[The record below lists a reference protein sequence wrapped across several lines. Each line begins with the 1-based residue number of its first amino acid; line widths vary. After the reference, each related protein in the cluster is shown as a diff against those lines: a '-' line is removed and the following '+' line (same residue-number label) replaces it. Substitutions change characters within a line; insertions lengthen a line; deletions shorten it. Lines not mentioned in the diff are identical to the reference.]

1 MNCGATANA
10 ARGRK
15 LPLYGKVPWFHAPAI
30 KIPVS
35 PGTEF
40 GIADCTICK
49 RGLGA
54 PMTISIIDDDQVVR
68 EATGDLVQSLGYE
81 VLTFESAE
89 RFLESGRLAET
100 SCLITDLQMP
110 GLSGLDLQ
118 SRLIEEGQRIPVI
131 FVTAF
136 PDEKFQVRA
145 MRAGAV
151 GFLSKPFDESSLI
164 SCLESALSPSIA
176 PSKSRSTTFA

>member
-10 ARGRK
+10 VRRCK
-15 LPLYGKVPWFHAPAI
+15 LVFYGKVPWFHAPAI
-30 KIPVS
+30 KIPIG

-54 PMTISIIDDDQVVR
+54 PMTISIIDDDQFAR

-81 VLTFESAE
+81 VATFESAE
-89 RFLESGRLAET
+89 RFRESGRLAET

-110 GLSGLDLQ
+110 GPSGLDLQ
-118 SRLIEEGQRIPVI
+118 SRLIAAGQRIPVI
-131 FVTAF
+131 FITAF
-136 PDEKFQVRA
+136 PEERFRRRA
-145 MRAGAV
+145 MNAEAV
-151 GFLSKPFDESSLI
+151 GFLSKPFEEESLI
-164 SCLESALSPSIA
+164 RYLETALRA
-176 PSKSRSTTFA
+176 Q